1 MASNVIVNFLG
12 DASKLDKTIGGVE
25 SRLGK
30 LAGFVGTA
38 AVAAGAAAV
47 GAAATSVAAYA
58 DFDGRMREVYTLM
71 PGMSQKAMRSME
83 DDVFS
88 FSKKFGT
95 LPNDVIPALY
105 DSLSAG
111 VPPDNVFSF
120 LETSAKF
127 AKAGATDVSTAVD
140 SLTTVVNAFGLGAE
154 GAGRAADVLFTAV
167 KQGKTTVPELSASLF
182 QVAPI
187 AAAMGVSIED
197 VAASLSSLTAQ
208 GVPTAAAAT
217 QMKSVFA
224 ELGKQ
229 GTKADKV
236 FRDVAGKSFP
246 DFIKAGGNTA
256 DAMRLLEK
264 AAADNNVSVMDLF
277 GSIEAGQG
285 ALALT
290 GEQAGRFAT
299 NLAGMQNAAGA
310 TDEAFKVM
318 DRGLMATWNRVKANV
333 TVTML
338 QIGRFLAPY
347 VAALVDEVGVL
358 FGRLVEWWNANGPTI
373 IAGVISVK
381 DAIVGWINDVRPLIE
396 SWVQNV
402 LQSVTDWWNANG
414 PAIIVLA
421 QSLAAGI
428 EGAFRLIQDAIQ
440 FVIDKWDEFKIAI
453 GVGVAIMTPHWV
465 ALAATAVTSAATQVT
480 AWVTTQAAAI
490 KSAVVHSAQVLVMVA
505 KWALL
510 APTAVG
516 YALLVVGA
524 WISTQVAAI
533 QAAAIATAQ
542 VAIQVAKW
550 VFLSAQAMLHAAR
563 IAAAWLISMGPIA
576 LVIAAVVGLV
586 VVIVRNWET
595 IKSTISA
602 GWEAVK
608 GFTSSAWESIKTA
621 VSSAITSVIS
631 FFSGL
636 PGRIVGALGSLGSLL
651 FNKGVEIVQGLI
663 NGIKSMAGA
672 AASAV
677 ANAIPGGGV
686 IKGVI
691 SKIPGFARGVNN
703 FAGGLAIVGEEGPE
717 LVHLPKGS
725 DVITADKTKRTLA
738 TTGSNGDGLTR
749 ADMEEIAMMLIDGIV
764 NGVGQAA
771 DKSARAAVQ
780 TVRAR

>member
-30 LAGFVGTA
+30 LAGFVGKA

-111 VPPDNVFSF
+111 VPPDNVFAF
-120 LETSAKF
+120 METSAKF

-140 SLTTVVNAFGLGAE
+140 GLTTVVNAFGLGAE
-154 GAGRAADVLFTAV
+154 GAGRSADVLFTAV
-167 KQGKTTVPELSASLF
+167 KLGKTTVPELSASMF

-187 AAAMGVSIED
+187 AAAMGVSIEE
-197 VAASLSSLTAQ
+197 VAAGFASLTAQ
-208 GVPTAAAAT
+208 GVPTAQAAT
-217 QMKSVFA
+217 QLKGAFA

-229 GTKADKV
+229 GTKADKA
-236 FRDVAGKSFP
+236 FRDIAGKGFP
-246 DFIKAGGNTA
+246 DFIKGGGTVKE
-256 DAMRLLEK
+256 AMWLLEQ
-264 AAADNNVSVMDLF
+264 AAKDNNVSVVDLF
-277 GSIEAGQG
+277 GSIEAGQAVLG
-285 ALALT
+285 LT
-290 GEQAGRFAT
+290 GEQADRFST
-299 NLAGMQNAAGA
+299 NLAAMGEASGA
-310 TDEAFKVM
+310 VDEAFKVM

-490 KSAVVHSAQVLVMVA
+490 KSAVVHSAQVLIMVA

-550 VFLSAQAMLHAAR
+550 VFLSAQAMIHAAR

-586 VVIVRNWET
+586 VVIVRNWEK
-595 IKSTISA
+595 IKSTISN
-602 GWEAVK
+602 GWNAVK
-608 GFTSSAWESIKTA
+608 SFTSNAWSSIVSA
-621 VSSAITSVIS
+621 VSGKISEMVSYVSGIPGRVTSAI
-631 FFSGL
+631 GN
-636 PGRIVGALGSLGSLL
+636 LGSLL
-651 FNKGVEIVQGLI
+651 YNKGRDIIEGLI
-663 NGIKSMAGA
+663 NGIKSMAGSV
-672 AASAV
+672 ASAV
-677 ANAIPGGGV
+677 ASAIPGGGV
-686 IKGVI
+686 VKGLV
-691 SKIPGFARGVNN
+691 SKIPGFATGVRD
-703 FAGGLAIVGEEGPE
+703 FSGGLAVVGEQGPE
-717 LVHLPKGS
+717 LVELP
-725 DVITADKTKRTLA
+725 R
-738 TTGSNGDGLTR
+738 GSNVYSNQESR
-749 ADMEEIAMMLIDGIV
+749 SIARTPQPA
-764 NGVGQAA
+764 GVGGGQGGNVFIENFHASGRA
-771 DKSARAAVQ
+771 SARDVAEDWRWI
-780 TVRAR
+780 VRTKGL